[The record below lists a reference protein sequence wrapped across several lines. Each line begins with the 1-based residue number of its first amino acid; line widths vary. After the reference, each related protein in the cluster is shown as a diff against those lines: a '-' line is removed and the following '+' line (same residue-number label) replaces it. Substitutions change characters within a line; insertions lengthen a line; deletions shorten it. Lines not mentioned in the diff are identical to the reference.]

1 MSAQGNND
9 NGDFEAGMRR
19 YWEAWAQAMQGAPG
33 QAGAEFPWR
42 ESIAQW
48 TRLVTTDTAPEVQEL
63 GGRFQQQ
70 AGDWFS
76 TMQQVAA
83 SFAGR
88 DTSAAEVA
96 GAWRQAVQGQGDE
109 LLRWMLGA
117 ARGGNA
123 LNDQPW
129 VRDFARAA
137 QTGFAGSEWL
147 EAPAFGPGREHQARW
162 QALLKKQR
170 EYQER
175 AEAYVAS
182 IRSVLE
188 DAFGRF
194 EAKLREHEAPGS
206 QLTSARAMFDL
217 WIDAAEEA
225 YAKMALSE
233 EFQRIYADLANAQMR
248 LRAATQSELER
259 ACEAMGVPTRTEM
272 DAAHKRIAELER
284 HVRRL
289 IAGAGTGAAA
299 AAPDRPSP
307 AAKKAATPA
316 ARKPAAKK
324 AAASKTAPKKKPAAK
339 KVAASKPVAKK
350 TSASKVAVRKPAAK
364 KTAATKVAARKSAAK
379 PVASKKP
386 AARRPAVRRGGK
398 A

>member
-1 MSAQGNND
+1 MSAQGSND
-9 NGDFEAGMRR
+9 NADFEAGMRR
-19 YWEAWAQAMQGAPG
+19 YWDAWAQAMKGASG
-33 QAGAEFPWR
+33 QAGADFPWR
-42 ESIAQW
+42 ESIEQW

-76 TMQQVAA
+76 TMQHVAA
-83 SFAGR
+83 GFAGR

-137 QTGFAGSEWL
+137 QAGFAGSEWL

-182 IRSVLE
+182 IRSVLD
-188 DAFGRF
+188 DAFARF
-194 EAKLREHEAPGS
+194 EAKLGEHEEPGN

-225 YAKMALSE
+225 YAQMALSE

-259 ACEAMGVPTRTEM
+259 ASEAMGVPTRTEM

-284 HVRRL
+284 QVRRL
-289 IAGAGTGAAA
+289 IAAAGSSADVA
-299 AAPDRPSP
+299 AAPAKPSP

-316 ARKPAAKK
+316 ARKPVVKK
-324 AAASKTAPKKKPAAK
+324 AAPEKTPAAK
-339 KVAASKPVAKK
+339 KVAAGKPVAKK
-350 TSASKVAVRKPAAK
+350 ATASKVAAPKPVAK
-364 KTAATKVAARKSAAK
+364 KAAATRVATKKSAAK
-379 PVASKKP
+379 PAASNKP
-386 AARRPAVRRGGK
+386 AARRPATRRGGR